1 MSGQQQAGKYI
12 ELGQS
17 GFNIPFEIGKT
28 YVLSADTIVK
38 SGGKVFMQARYT
50 DGESPLTEWRTV
62 SWNLSK
68 GTIAKRFTPT
78 RPGYFD
84 KITFYNANYAIPIS
98 GDYIIR
104 IQLEQ
109 GSTATSYV
117 PYQHL

>member
-17 GFNIPFEIGKT
+17 GFNIPFEVGKT

-38 SGGKVFMQARYT
+38 SGGKVFMRARYT
-50 DGESPLTEWRTV
+50 DEGSPLTEWETV
-62 SWNLSK
+62 SWNLFN
-68 GTIAKRFTPT
+68 GTIVKRFTPT

-84 KITFYNANYAIPIS
+84 KITFYNSGKTIPIS
-98 GDYIIR
+98 GDYVIR

-109 GSTATSYV
+109 GSTATSYI

>member
-1 MSGQQQAGKYI
+1 MR
-12 ELGQS
+12 
-17 GFNIPFEIGKT
+17 
-28 YVLSADTIVK
+28 
-38 SGGKVFMQARYT
+38 ARYT
-50 DGESPLTEWRTV
+50 DGGSPLTEWETV
-62 SWNLSK
+62 SWNLSN

-84 KITFYNANYAIPIS
+84 KITFYNASDTIPIS